1 MRALLY
7 VALAA
12 ALASP
17 AGAATR
23 NFTVTNFTKIR
34 VDGPFNVSLKTGVAP
49 FAKASG
55 SSDAIDRVA
64 IDVRGDTLVI
74 RSSLDSW
81 GGYPGKDAGPVEI
94 SLGTHDLSGAAVN
107 GSGALSIDKVRG
119 LSFNLT
125 VQGSAIA
132 DIDSV
137 DVDQFR
143 VDLAGSVGATLGG
156 KAGKLTSVLRGLS
169 TLDATKLDVKDV
181 SISADGPGTVKAQVS
196 NSASIDASGPATI
209 RLDGKP
215 ACTLKVVGSASVS
228 GCGSN
233 SAQ

>member
-1 MRALLY
+1 MRTLLF

-12 ALASP
+12 AVASP

-23 NFTVTNFTKIR
+23 NFTVTSFTKIR

-55 SSDAIDRVA
+55 SSDAVDRIA

-81 GGYPGKDAGPVEI
+81 GGYPGKDVGPVEI

-119 LSFNLT
+119 LLFDLT

-132 DIDSV
+132 DIESV

-156 KAGKLTSVLRGLS
+156 KVGKLTSVLRGLS

-196 NSASIDASGPATI
+196 NSATIDASGPATI
-209 RLDGKP
+209 KLDGKP